1 MQQTKQQILQAMID
15 NIRDNLAG
23 TAFALR
29 AAQDTQNAK
38 WEAETKAE
46 ATRLAGVLLS
56 YEKQLSEI

>member
-1 MQQTKQQILQAMID
+1 MAQTKRQILESMID
-15 NIRDNLAG
+15 NIKDNLVG

-38 WEAETKAE
+38 WESEVKAE
-46 ATRLAGVLLS
+46 ATRLAGILSS

>member
-1 MQQTKQQILQAMID
+1 MAQTKRQILESMID
-15 NIRDNLAG
+15 NIKDNLVG

-46 ATRLAGVLLS
+46 ATRLAGVLSS